1 MVLSVKLDNFE
12 GPLDLLLHLIDKNKL
27 NIYDI
32 PIVVVTKQYL
42 EHIRRMEVGQ
52 MEVMS
57 EFIEMAAILINI
69 KSKMLLPKYE
79 EEEEETEDP
88 RAVLVQKLLEYR
100 KYKMISMDLKE
111 RHNQADKILFK
122 EPSIPEE
129 VKNYT
134 QAPDTAALLESLE
147 FGKLYQVFQTVL
159 KRNEDKMDVVRSR
172 FGDIKK
178 EAFTVQD
185 KIEQLLNL
193 RENYSSLSFADLLDN
208 LSTKVEMIVT
218 FLAVLELMKM
228 GSIRVVQTDVFD
240 DLIIRF
246 V

>member
-32 PIVVVTKQYL
+32 PIVVVTRQYL
-42 EHIRRMEVGQ
+42 DHIRRMEIGQ

-79 EEEEETEDP
+79 EEEEEVEDP
-88 RAVLVQKLLEYR
+88 RAVLVQRLLEYR

-111 RHNQADKILFK
+111 RHNHADKMLFK
-122 EPSIPEE
+122 EASLPEE
-129 VKNYT
+129 VRNYT
-134 QAPDTAALLESLE
+134 QAPDTAALLETIE
-147 FGKLYQVFQTVL
+147 FGKLYQVFQSVL
-159 KRNEDKMDVVRSR
+159 KRNEDKVDVVRSR

-228 GSIRVVQTDVFD
+228 GSIRVIQTEVFD

-246 V
+246 Q